1 MTPGVVGA
9 AAHVMS
15 LFVTP
20 EASQLDAPPSAAS
33 TTSPRVVVT
42 LLLLII
48 LLLRA
53 AAVDRAVRCLLQLH

>member
-1 MTPGVVGA
+1 
-9 AAHVMS
+9 MS

-20 EASQLDAPPSAAS
+20 KASQLDAPPSAAS